1 MVVSSLGVILTVLVV
16 TIHVNACYKIMRYK
30 KEVDEKNM
38 QLMQF
43 YLDAKFINK
52 ALVDSLKLSHS
63 INFCKDL
70 IERIKDYY
78 HLEEI
83 IIIDSLTN
91 IAVVNKNINKDMNIL
106 FTKEDIK
113 PMLHELTGHGVKEFK
128 MKIKGKEYVLHVS
141 KLSSIEK
148 SDGVIICV
156 ELAPSLLNKNEK
168 LGLENSVNLLK
179 NRLFYD

>member
-16 TIHVNACYKIMRYK
+16 TIHVQACYKIMKYK

-43 YLDAKFINK
+43 YLDSRFMNK
-52 ALVDSLKLSHS
+52 ALVDSLKFPHS

-70 IERIKDYY
+70 IEKIKDYY

-83 IIIDSLTN
+83 IIIDSVTN
-91 IAVVNKNINKDMNIL
+91 IIEINKNINKDMNIL
-106 FTKEDIK
+106 FTKEDIA
-113 PMLHELTGHGVKEFK
+113 PILHELMGHEVKEFN
-128 MKIKGKEYVLHVS
+128 MKIKEQEYVLHIS

-168 LGLENSVNLLK
+168 LGLENSINLLK